1 LASIKVNSLAKT
13 YTVPERDAGLGADL
27 KSLIHRKTRD
37 VKAVDEISFSVES
50 GEIVGFLGPNGAGK
64 TTTLKMLSG
73 HLYPTDGHLEVL
85 GHTPSRR
92 ERKFLSRITLV
103 MGQRNQLIWDIPVH
117 GLARTQ
123 PGRIPDPT
131 HRLQIDPG

>member
-1 LASIKVNSLAKT
+1 MNNAGTSGGPVIVAK
-13 YTVPERDAGLGADL
+13 DL
-27 KSLIHRKTRD
+27 RKRYD
-37 VKAVDEISFSVES
+37 DIQAVDGVSFEVYP
-50 GEIVGFLGPNGAGK
+50 GEVFGMLGPNGAGK